1 MKNNLSENI
10 NRLKVLMNI
19 SETTDAKKLDLEA
32 ITFYETIV
40 PDSTDVIEVANSWE
54 GGGYVWGGGSGLG
67 IPLMWTNPETGQEEV
82 LKDKQNKGTYCS
94 GYALQ
99 VGYIVAKN
107 RGLLTNKTKEQLLTF
122 IKEWYQSSP
131 KTCVTASVNL
141 GIGVEIEFDNAQEGD
156 FCQLWRTD
164 DSGHNVVFKN
174 FIYKNDIEKFENVL
188 LDEKIVVD
196 STLFL
201 FKELKIKDTHF
212 NKIIKSISKKY
223 RVQKRFRIY
232 AYLVIKSINKDTI
245 AIYTLFN
252 NNVNFYKDN
261 NEINSTVHKIEGV
274 YVDDNVYYFVSF
286 VSNIGGTNLYRNKNS
301 KQFFYNTFEYIDST
315 NSILKLPSYLFLNN
329 DKSAIFNIPE
339 YNYFEIY
346 YYVDK
351 KYYKK
356 STDINRLEYKPI
368 IR

>member
-1 MKNNLSENI
+1 MKVIVFRIDMIFILF
-10 NRLKVLMNI
+10 LLFVL
-19 SETTDAKKLDLEA
+19 
-32 ITFYETIV
+32 
-40 PDSTDVIEVANSWE
+40 
-54 GGGYVWGGGSGLG
+54 LG
-67 IPLMWTNPETGQEEV
+67 CN
-82 LKDKQNKGTYCS
+82 
-94 GYALQ
+94 
-99 VGYIVAKN
+99 
-107 RGLLTNKTKEQLLTF
+107 
-122 IKEWYQSSP
+122 
-131 KTCVTASVNL
+131 
-141 GIGVEIEFDNAQEGD
+141 
-156 FCQLWRTD
+156 
-164 DSGHNVVFKN
+164 
-174 FIYKNDIEKFENVL
+174 IYKNDIEKFENVL

-286 VSNIGGTNLYRNKNS
+286 VSNIGGTNLYRNKKS

-315 NSILKLPSYLFLNN
+315 SSNLKLPSYLFLNN
-329 DKSAIFNIPE
+329 DKSEIFNIPE

-351 KYYKK
+351 KYYKR
-356 STDINRLEYKPI
+356 STDINRLKYKPI